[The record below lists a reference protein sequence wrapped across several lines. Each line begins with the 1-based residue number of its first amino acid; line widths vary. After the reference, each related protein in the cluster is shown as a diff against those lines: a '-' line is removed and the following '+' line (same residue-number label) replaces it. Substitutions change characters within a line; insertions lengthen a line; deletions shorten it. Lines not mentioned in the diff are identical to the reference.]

1 MIVERSPVRSFA
13 ADCPFLQNKNTSVR
27 RQVLQIS
34 YLFIFQTFTHVSI
47 SLLCCSINSFRIFQQ
62 FEEIHHYRFQ

>member
-1 MIVERSPVRSFA
+1 M
-13 ADCPFLQNKNTSVR
+13 QNKNTSVR